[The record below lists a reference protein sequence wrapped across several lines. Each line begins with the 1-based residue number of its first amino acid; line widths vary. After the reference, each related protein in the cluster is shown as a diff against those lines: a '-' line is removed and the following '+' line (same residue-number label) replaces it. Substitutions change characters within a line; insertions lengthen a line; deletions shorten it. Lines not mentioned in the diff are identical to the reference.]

1 MDGATIPAMFRGTT
15 TAGFII
21 GMNAFESLS
30 ESFPQHLIHIIY
42 TQTLHQHIVYKYDLS
57 LFIEDA
63 ENIREGTEDL
73 VDERKAIQF

>member
-1 MDGATIPAMFRGTT
+1 MNGSTIPAMLGGTT
-15 TAGFII
+15 TTDFIV

-42 TQTLHQHIVYKYDLS
+42 TQTLHQHIIYKYDLS

-63 ENIREGTEDL
+63 ENIREGTKDV
-73 VDERKAIQF
+73 VDEGKAIQF